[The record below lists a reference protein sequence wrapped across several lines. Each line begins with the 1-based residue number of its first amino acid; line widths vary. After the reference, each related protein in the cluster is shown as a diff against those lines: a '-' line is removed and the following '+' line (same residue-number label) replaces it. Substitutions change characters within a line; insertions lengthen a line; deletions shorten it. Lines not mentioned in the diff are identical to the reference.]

1 MLFFPSNKLFFCF
14 HPLSFLFLLGAPDL
28 IALLQSGGLL
38 RPTAQ
43 GLPPNLS
50 QLQGQHLIKQKT
62 NSDDFQQQFSNNPHP
77 LPALPNSAIS
87 VEDLER
93 NLVPEPTPHVQPQ
106 QALIP
111 PPGFASVQESPP
123 AALDPLKALEMQM
136 LQNQSLMRGQLEPL
150 LGRPTNPIWPQTTV
164 GFPNP
169 LAGTYTWRS
178 CLFFKHCD
186 FTTFF

>member
-1 MLFFPSNKLFFCF
+1 M
-14 HPLSFLFLLGAPDL
+14 
-28 IALLQSGGLL
+28 QSGGLL
-38 RPTAQ
+38 RPAAP

-62 NSDDFQQQFSNNPHP
+62 NNENFQQQFSSNPHP

-93 NLVPEPTPHVQPQ
+93 NLVTEPTPHVQPQ

-111 PPGFASVQESPP
+111 PPGFANVQESPP

-169 LAGTYTWRS
+169 LAGMEVIFST
-178 CLFFKHCD
+178 L
-186 FTTFF
+186 

>member
-1 MLFFPSNKLFFCF
+1 M
-14 HPLSFLFLLGAPDL
+14 
-28 IALLQSGGLL
+28 QSGGLL
-38 RPTAQ
+38 RPAAP

-62 NSDDFQQQFSNNPHP
+62 NNENFQQQFSSNPHP

-93 NLVPEPTPHVQPQ
+93 NLVTEPTPHVQPQ

-111 PPGFASVQESPP
+111 PPGFANVQESPP

-164 GFPNP
+164 AFPNP
-169 LAGTYTWRS
+169 LAGMEVI
-178 CLFFKHCD
+178 F
-186 FTTFF
+186 

>member
-1 MLFFPSNKLFFCF
+1 M
-14 HPLSFLFLLGAPDL
+14 
-28 IALLQSGGLL
+28 QSGGLL
-38 RPTAQ
+38 RPTAP

-50 QLQGQHLIKQKT
+50 QLQGQHLIKQK
-62 NSDDFQQQFSNNPHP
+62 SNNENYLQQYSSNNHP

-93 NLVPEPTPHVQPQ
+93 NLVPEPTPLVQPQ

-111 PPGFASVQESPP
+111 PPGFASAVKESPP

-164 GFPNP
+164 GFLNP
-169 LAGTYTWRS
+169 LAGME
-178 CLFFKHCD
+178 L
-186 FTTFF
+186 